1 MVGALAKKKTKPISI
16 AQEDNIQAQHVL
28 EQYQQ
33 VAHNLRQST
42 DQKQAESALTEINN
56 LSEGAQIAL
65 LKALSKERHSEAADV
80 LLAINEL
87 SPIKSVRKEA
97 RRSLIQLEGARI
109 YPGWRPPIQQPLA
122 LQVTNTPTDTP
133 SRFWKGI
140 VTDSLDAGEVELVL
154 CFEQGENTHEIR
166 VLGFL
171 LEFWHDGVKDFF
183 TRIESK
189 RGFENFVAQMSARL
203 HDVKTR
209 ECSLAEGRRLLLDAL
224 AVNKKYGTLPHKDYR
239 TNLSLVNRLVLQ
251 APGLDE
257 DTDLDEENED
267 RIDLHG
273 LDQED
278 VVTNFVES
286 WVNGEYDTA
295 YDLLSSDSA
304 LREGLSREEWIER
317 REAWSEE
324 ASPDDLEPDFIHEH
338 EPGESKLWLPNAFSA
353 RRSTTR
359 KEIEVGWS
367 IELDQTPLSET
378 LPEFPQATA
387 IYEETGRHWFWT
399 SYTLIQEQEE
409 WRIQSMT
416 DEGANALALPVAEL
430 QKRVQEHDKYLEE
443 FTQKP
448 RPTDRDEEETLQE
461 LNAFLW
467 HVMTTIYYTDALI
480 KGLPLDRSLYLE
492 AAGRLVLIH
501 KYERSIIYLEPLAR
515 RFTEQRAEIL
525 RQLAAVQIE
534 VSKQYFE
541 KEDDE
546 RAERLQEL
554 AEEALRE
561 SLAVENSFQAHIS
574 LAELLM
580 DKQERLDEAEDHLLQ
595 AKTMV
600 TEPSDEAHIELHLGE
615 IAMKREQYEEALSH
629 YQYVA
634 EQDPTSAEAWFDVAE
649 AHKMLG
655 NFAEAET
662 NYTRAIELEPG
673 NEDYYF
679 ALSELYME
687 NHESSKALELIEEGI
702 DNNPES
708 ATLYVALAAIYL
720 RIEDYRQAEIFI
732 EKAEH
737 LDPESPDVQLARRVL
752 MLAKAVQAPNF
763 AKLDRPQKKRRRQR

>member
-1 MVGALAKKKTKPISI
+1 MVGAMAKKKTKPISI
-16 AQEDNIQAQHVL
+16 AQEDNIEAQHVL
-28 EQYQQ
+28 EQYHQ
-33 VAHNLRQST
+33 VAQNLRLST
-42 DQKQAESALTEINN
+42 DQKQAEAALTEINN
-56 LSEGAQIAL
+56 MPEGAQIAL
-65 LKALSKERHSEAADV
+65 LKALSKEHHSDAADV

-122 LQVTNTPTDTP
+122 VQVTDTLTDTP

-140 VTDSLDAGEVELVL
+140 VTDSRDAGEVELVL
-154 CFEQGENTHEIR
+154 CFEQGENTNEIR

-189 RGFENFVAQMSARL
+189 RGFEKFVAQMSARMN
-203 HDVKTR
+203 DVKTR

-239 TNLSLVNRLVLQ
+239 SNLSLVNRLVLQ

-257 DTDLDEENED
+257 DTDLDEEKED

-273 LDQED
+273 LDPQD

-324 ASPDDLEPDFIHEH
+324 ANPGDLEPDFIHEH
-338 EPGESKLWLPNAFSA
+338 EPRESKLWLPNAFSA

-367 IELDQTPLSET
+367 IELDQTPIGET

-399 SYTLIQEQEE
+399 RYTLIQEQEE

-448 RPTDRDEEETLQE
+448 RPTDRAEEQTLQE
-461 LNAFLW
+461 LNAILW
-467 HVMTTIYYTDALI
+467 HLMETIYYTDALI
-480 KGLPLDRSLYLE
+480 KELPLDRSLYLE
-492 AAGRLVLIH
+492 AAGRLLLIH

-546 RAERLQEL
+546 HAERLQEL

-574 LAELLM
+574 LAELLI
-580 DKQERLDEAEDHLLQ
+580 DKKERLDEAEDHLLQ

-629 YQYVA
+629 YQHVA
-634 EQDPTSAEAWFDVAE
+634 EHDPTSAEAWFDVAE

-662 NYTRAIELEPG
+662 NYKRAIELEPD

-679 ALSELYME
+679 ALSEMYME
-687 NHESSKALELIEEGI
+687 NHESSKAIELIEEGI
-702 DNNPES
+702 DKNPES
-708 ATLYVALAAIYL
+708 ATLYVALASIYL

-737 LDPESPDVQLARRVL
+737 IDPESPDVQLARRVL

-763 AKLDRPQKKRRRQR
+763 TKLDRPKKKRRR